1 MTVIEITEK
10 KYDKLSEH
18 IEESLR
24 HLGKAMSCISEIGE
38 PYGLGYRDDDSMEGY
53 REGYSHE
60 GRSYRKDMMGSRYGM
75 RSRYDNYGQRGDY
88 GYRDEED
95 WEMDDEMGER
105 RRRSRRTGRYM

>member
-38 PYGLGYRDDDSMEGY
+38 PYGLGYRDDESMGY
-53 REGYSHE
+53 HEGYSHE

-88 GYRDEED
+88 GYKDDDDWDED
-95 WEMDDEMGER
+95 EMMGER

>member
-24 HLGKAMSCISEIGE
+24 HLGKAMSFISEIGE
-38 PYGLGYRDDDSMEGY
+38 PYGLGYRDEESMGY
-53 REGYSHE
+53 REGYSH
-60 GRSYRKDMMGSRYGM
+60 GGSSYRKDMMDSRYGM
-75 RSRYDNYGQRGDY
+75 RSRYDNYG
-88 GYRDEED
+88 YRDDDE

>member
-10 KYDKLSEH
+10 KYEKLSEH

-38 PYGLGYRDDDSMEGY
+38 PYGLGYRDEESMGY

-60 GRSYRKDMMGSRYGM
+60 GRSYRRNMIG
-75 RSRYDNYGQRGDY
+75 SRYDNYGMRGGM
-88 GYRDEED
+88 GYKDDDDE
-95 WEMDDEMGER
+95 WEDEMGER